1 MDPVTFAR
9 HFARLVWLLVHEPA
23 SVDEQ
28 KATLRALVLAA
39 KEGAVSMSVRDEEL
53 AANATAVA
61 SAFAGVREV
70 IDRLGW
76 LELAG
81 LDVDVNAGAAELLG
95 VARSLAG
102 ATPGGDS
109 AAKAQQRAGLGGSH
123 VHPVERPGSGALLDL
138 ELLDPVDEEVVV
150 APRRP
155 RLGFADVAPTGSGG
169 GGGLFDQFAPAAR
182 ITGAPPGEL
191 LGELERTTD
200 LNRVDLLLDELVV
213 LAEQALHDAKP
224 LLVSEILYGIVR
236 RDSVATDVEERRLI
250 ATALRRVAKPTLLR
264 VVATLLPRAPDR
276 RDALM
281 AVLTRAGEE
290 GADAVV
296 EQIATAAKQSDRR
309 CYFDALLQLQ
319 AGVPALIH
327 MLGDTRWYVAR
338 NAADLLGEMQA
349 RDAEQPLTWL
359 LQHDDDRV
367 RRSATGALM
376 RLGTPRALQA
386 IQATLRE
393 GVPQMRIQAALALVA
408 RSDVRSAAPL
418 LHALERE
425 TDEEVQAAILLALGR
440 MGTPDA
446 VKRLILTSEP
456 ERALFRRK
464 ASTLRVAAVQALGE
478 VRAPEAADA
487 LKALT
492 SDKQSEVRDAAT
504 FALAKQARQ
513 ADASA

>member
-39 KEGAVSMSVRDEEL
+39 KEGAVSLTVRDEQL
-53 AANATAVA
+53 AANATIVA

-70 IDRLGW
+70 IDRLAW
-76 LELAG
+76 LDLAG
-81 LDVDVNAGAAELLG
+81 IEIDVDAGAAELLG
-95 VARSLAG
+95 LARSLAG
-102 ATPGGDS
+102 TTPNADS
-109 AAKAQQRAGLGGSH
+109 AARAEQRASLGGSH
-123 VHPVERPGSGALLDL
+123 VHPVERPDSGSLPEL
-138 ELLDPVDEEVVV
+138 ELLDPVDEETAV

-155 RLGFADVAPTGSGG
+155 RLNVADVVPAGSGG
-169 GGGLFDQFAPAAR
+169 GGGLFGQFAPMAR
-182 ITGAPPGEL
+182 ISGAPPEEL
-191 LGELERTTD
+191 LAELERTTD
-200 LNRVDLLLDELVV
+200 IDRVDLLLDELVLV
-213 LAEQALHDAKP
+213 AEQALHDAKP
-224 LLVSEILYGIVR
+224 LLVSEVLYGIVR
-236 RDSVATDVEERRLI
+236 RDAVATDSQEKRLI
-250 ATALRRVAKPTLLR
+250 ATAIRRVAKPTLLR

-386 IQATLRE
+386 IQTTLRE

-408 RSDVRSAAPL
+408 RTDVRSAAPL
-418 LHALERE
+418 LNALERE

-446 VKRLILTSEP
+446 VKRLVETSEP
-456 ERALFRRK
+456 ERGLFRRK
-464 ASTLRVAAVQALGE
+464 ATTLRVAAVQALGE
-478 VRAPEAADA
+478 VKTPEAADA
-487 LKALT
+487 LRALT
-492 SDKQSEVRDAAT
+492 SDKHGEVRDAAA
-504 FALAKQARQ
+504 FALAKLARL